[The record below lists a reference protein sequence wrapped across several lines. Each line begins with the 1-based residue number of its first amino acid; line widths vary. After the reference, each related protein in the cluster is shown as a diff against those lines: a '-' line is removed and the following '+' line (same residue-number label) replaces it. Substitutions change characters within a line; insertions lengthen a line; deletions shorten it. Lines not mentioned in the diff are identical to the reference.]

1 MDFTSMYFFVS
12 GTVEVVNKQ
21 GKLYMEIN
29 ARNSYNVPAHIIYDG
44 SVTTGMLDTRIPT
57 HDTQKVLRDGQLLI
71 IRNGNA
77 FNLMGAR
84 VQ

>member
-1 MDFTSMYFFVS
+1 VDVQ
-12 GTVEVVNKQ
+12 NKQ

-29 ARNSYNVPAHIIYDG
+29 ARNSYNVPAHIVYDG
-44 SVTTGMLDTRIPT
+44 SATTGLSDTHIPT
-57 HDTQKVLRDGQLLI
+57 SDTQKVLRDGQLLI